1 MTLNERTSLGLI
13 TVNDNVIAKII
24 LRAAEKAEGRLL
36 LSSEKGRVLGVASR
50 VGVGD
55 VLGNFSIRAEEGRYI
70 LRFSGVILFGSSIR
84 WVSETVLDAVAEEMK
99 SFFPQYGGEVILH
112 IVGIKSR
119 QIAMRDIEVKREYE
133 AAR

>member
-55 VLGNFSIRAEEGRYI
+55 VLGNFSIRAEDDRYV

-84 WVSETVLDAVAEEMK
+84 WVSETVLDAVAEELR
-99 SFFPQYGGEVILH
+99 SFFPHHGGRIILH
-112 IVGIKSR
+112 IVGIKSK
-119 QIAMRDIEVKREYE
+119 QIAMRDIEVMREYE

>member
-55 VLGNFSIRAEEGRYI
+55 VLGNFSIRAEDDRYV

-84 WVSETVLDAVAEEMK
+84 WVSETVLDAVAEELR
-99 SFFPQYGGEVILH
+99 SFFFFFFGRIILH
-112 IVGIKSR
+112 IVGIKSK
-119 QIAMRDIEVKREYE
+119 QIAVRDIEVMREYE